1 MDGTD
6 MSELTQ
12 GLRKLRLSMIP
23 MLLSGISLALA
34 HTPQVLPNEYSIP
47 VLIASAFLCIVSLAF
62 FTMGISSIC
71 ESLGEIFCKLRRLF
85 KYLTPALLIF
95 TSISVFYGV
104 EGSIGIEGLVSKPPL
119 LIAAIFFIIL
129 LLLMAYS
136 FIKLSSLLGSRSMM
150 LGSAMIIPSP
160 FAAIT
165 GYDTGVIIGSALGII
180 GSLILMLTL
189 TRLIRAEI
197 EVVEAEEAPQE
208 YEEEPEEVSKLEE
221 IPKRPLEVP
230 RRRPVE
236 VPRREEIYEGIHVRA
251 EEKRARL
258 LGPNGLTIELELGV
272 RAFGRRDFVGYVPE
286 EDLDYISRRHFE
298 IKGTKEGYFIR
309 DLGSLNGTW
318 VNGNRIGREFVK
330 LVNGA
335 VIDVAEVARLRFS
348 YESEDLGVPEI

>member
-1 MDGTD
+1 

-34 HTPQVLPNEYSIP
+34 HSPQVLPNEYSIP
-47 VLIASAFLCIVSLAF
+47 VLIASAFLCIVSLAS
-62 FTMGISSIC
+62 FTMGISRIC

-95 TSISVFYGV
+95 TSISIFYGI
-104 EGSIGIEGLVSKPPL
+104 GGPIGIEGLVSKPPL
-119 LIAAIFFIIL
+119 LIAALFFIIL

-150 LGSAMIIPSP
+150 LGPLMIIPSP

-180 GSLILMLTL
+180 GSLIIMLSL
-189 TRLIRAEI
+189 TRLMRAEI
-197 EVVEAEEAPQE
+197 EVLEAEEAPQE
-208 YEEEPEEVSKLEE
+208 YEEPEEVSRLEE
-221 IPKRPLEVP
+221 IPERPLEAP
-230 RRRPVE
+230 RREPVE
-236 VPRREEIYEGIHVRA
+236 APRREEVYERARVKA

-258 LGPNGLTIELELGV
+258 LGPNGLTIDLELGV
-272 RAFGRRDFVGYVPE
+272 RVFGRRDFVGYVPE

-318 VNGNRIGREFVK
+318 VNGNKIGREFVK

>member
-1 MDGTD
+1 M
-6 MSELTQ
+6 
-12 GLRKLRLSMIP
+12 
-23 MLLSGISLALA
+23 
-34 HTPQVLPNEYSIP
+34 
-47 VLIASAFLCIVSLAF
+47 
-62 FTMGISSIC
+62 
-71 ESLGEIFCKLRRLF
+71 
-85 KYLTPALLIF
+85 
-95 TSISVFYGV
+95 
-104 EGSIGIEGLVSKPPL
+104 
-119 LIAAIFFIIL
+119 
-129 LLLMAYS
+129 
-136 FIKLSSLLGSRSMM
+136 
-150 LGSAMIIPSP
+150 
-160 FAAIT
+160 
-165 GYDTGVIIGSALGII
+165 
-180 GSLILMLTL
+180 
-189 TRLIRAEI
+189 
-197 EVVEAEEAPQE
+197 
-208 YEEEPEEVSKLEE
+208 
-221 IPKRPLEVP
+221 
-230 RRRPVE
+230 E